1 MWDQRC
7 LTTILKQFFS
17 PATLNDG
24 YTYSPSGI
32 YYCPRLEKLTD
43 VRDYIDTL
51 PVIEDPEIFGMH
63 ENANI
68 AYEVFL
74 YFHFFPL
81 FIILYMIT
89 TRPLVL
95 PKKLDNIMII
105 MMFNRTY
112 VLLIPNYKT
121 LLFATVSS
129 SSCFII
135 LKQIIDVPIH
145 SKNMLINILKL

>member
-1 MWDQRC
+1 MTDMWDQRC

-17 PATLNDG
+17 PATLDEG

-32 YYCPRLEKLTD
+32 YYCPRLEKLSD

-74 YFHFFPL
+74 FSLFSSFHS
-81 FIILYMIT
+81 FIHDNYSA
-89 TRPLVL
+89 VSL
-95 PKKLDNIMII
+95 PKKSAREYGYN
-105 MMFNRTY
+105 
-112 VLLIPNYKT
+112 
-121 LLFATVSS
+121 VSS
-129 SSCFII
+129 TSCFII
-135 LKQIIDVPIH
+135 LK
-145 SKNMLINILKL
+145 

>member
-17 PATLNDG
+17 PATLDEG

-32 YYCPRLEKLTD
+32 YYCPRLEKLSD

-81 FIILYMIT
+81 FIDIHDNYLAV
-89 TRPLVL
+89 VL
-95 PKKLDNIMII
+95 PKKLAREYDYN
-105 MMFNRTY
+105 
-112 VLLIPNYKT
+112 
-121 LLFATVSS
+121 VSS
-129 SSCFII
+129 TSCFII
-135 LKQIIDVPIH
+135 LEVNHRCPH
-145 SKNMLINILKL
+145 SQ

>member
-17 PATLNDG
+17 PATLDDG

-32 YYCPRLEKLTD
+32 YYCPRLEKLSD

-81 FIILYMIT
+81 FIILHMIT

-95 PKKLDNIMII
+95 PKKLDNMII

-121 LLFATVSS
+121 LLFAAVSS

-145 SKNMLINILKL
+145 SKNMLINIS